1 MTSRHSP
8 TGHSFARQ
16 LYRRLPVALASDE
29 RGAAAAFV
37 AVGMIM
43 MLGMVALAVD
53 MGMLLGARTDSQRVA
68 DAAALAGAASFITAP
83 DDADRPRQWAIEYAA
98 LNTVHGTIADVR
110 AEDVDV
116 LMAEKK
122 VRVRVRNIT
131 ARGNAIRTIFA
142 RVLGRDEV
150 NVGTVAAAEASAAG
164 AGNCM
169 LPLALPDRWTETDGD
184 DLYIGLPD
192 DHYMPFNL
200 APGVTGSS
208 QCPPGKALG
217 VAGCDFTGFYPGDI
231 NDPLE
236 PLIEI
241 KVQSGPADPED
252 PDYVASPCTEAASWS
267 CWFQPESVNSG
278 PVGGG
283 VNDLRPWIM
292 DCPDKTITIAIDDT
306 IYAGSASGNMQSLV
320 LQDFKDLIDTQPG
333 VWNNVKAAHPSG
345 GCVTTDLLSSACL
358 GSADTKRIRFMPI
371 VKTDAVTGTGGG
383 VKAPIIGLACVFLDK
398 VSTEMSMP
406 HGMLPPP
413 GQWNVYV
420 RLTDTCSALAGGEGP
435 ILKAVR
441 LVE

>member
-1 MTSRHSP
+1 MKSCRSPVRHSL
-8 TGHSFARQ
+8 T
-16 LYRRLPVALASDE
+16 RRLHDRFGVILTSDD
-29 RGAAAAFV
+29 RGATAAFV
-37 AVGMIM
+37 AVGIFM

-53 MGMLLGARTDSQRVA
+53 VGLLVGARTDSQRVA

-83 DDADRPRQWAIEYAA
+83 NDADRPRIWAIDYASR
-98 LNTVHGTIADVR
+98 NRVHGTIADVR
-110 AEDVDV
+110 AADVDV

-142 RVLGRDEV
+142 RVLGWDEV
-150 NVGTVAAAEASAAG
+150 NVGTSAAAEASAAG

-192 DHYMPFNL
+192 DHYMPYL
-200 APGVTGSS
+200 QGPGVTGGS
-208 QCPPGKALG
+208 QCPPGVALG
-217 VAGCDFTGFYPGDI
+217 VGGCDFTGFYPGDI
-231 NDPLE
+231 NDPTE

-252 PDYVASPCTEAASWS
+252 PDYVASPCTDAASWR

-283 VNDLRPWIM
+283 ATELRPWILG
-292 DCPDKTITIAIDDT
+292 CPDKSITIGIGDT

-333 VWNNVKAAHPSG
+333 VWNNVSAAHPSG
-345 GCVTTDLLSSACL
+345 GCVTDGMGESTCL
-358 GSADTKRIRFMPI
+358 GSADTQRIRFMPI
-371 VKTDAVTGTGGG
+371 VKTDAVTGTGSG
-383 VKAPIIGLACVFLDK
+383 VKAPIINLACVFVDK
-398 VSTEMSMP
+398 VSTEMGVV
-406 HGMLPPP
+406 HG
-413 GQWNVYV
+413 
-420 RLTDTCSALAGGEGP
+420 RLTDTCTGLAGGEGP
-435 ILKAVR
+435 ILKAIR